1 MRNMD
6 KKPDAGTRR
15 MTGKIL
21 TEVTMKTV
29 VFWNVTLKNEARYS
43 STVFIYMQKITR
55 RHTQKT
61 GTADEC
67 GKMEHDTCND
77 DVMNIILLAT
87 DCNVQALDIVS
98 LSFKPASLLKY
109 TYLDL

>member
-43 STVFIYMQKITR
+43 STVFIYM
-55 RHTQKT
+55 
-61 GTADEC
+61 
-67 GKMEHDTCND
+67 
-77 DVMNIILLAT
+77 
-87 DCNVQALDIVS
+87 
-98 LSFKPASLLKY
+98 
-109 TYLDL
+109 